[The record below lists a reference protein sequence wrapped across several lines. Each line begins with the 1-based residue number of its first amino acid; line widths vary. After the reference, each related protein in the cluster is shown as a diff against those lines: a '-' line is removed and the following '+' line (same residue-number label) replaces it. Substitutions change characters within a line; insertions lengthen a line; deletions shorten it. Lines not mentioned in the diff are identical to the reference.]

1 MEVIDKGKRGISLI
15 ILVITIII
23 MIILAAAV
31 ILSLNSSNVV
41 SKATEA
47 KSKSEWSAAED
58 RKTVMMSEIL
68 LKRSDLNEIIESE
81 IVGNFEISQNE
92 TNPKVLDIKYIE
104 GDKKALIPGGFSYV
118 TGTINTGMVI
128 ADSEGNEFVWI
139 PVDNITEFERQAGY
153 LYDSPQSWSTTN
165 YPEPY
170 LDGYPNEEEEYNVMK
185 ASVAEHKGFYI
196 GRYEA
201 GSKTPRQYYY
211 SAEENGTTEMVVKKG
226 AYIYNNVGWGQSM
239 TSTTGDIMQEVWEES
254 VLVQKSHGKGAV
266 QLSKE
271 MYEESRS
278 VVSHLIYGVE
288 WDAALRFIDPSFTGY
303 AKDRDGNKGN
313 YNGNLQ
319 STGYYAEK
327 NIYDMGGNA
336 WEWTMES
343 VPPAFRA
350 HRGGCSND
358 GVNYTASSREIST
371 PEYTNGGIGFRVSL
385 HIK

>member
-1 MEVIDKGKRGISLI
+1 MEIIDKGKRGISLI

-68 LKRSDLNEIIESE
+68 LKKSDLNEIIESE

-201 GSKTPRQYYY
+201 GSETERTYY
-211 SAEENGTTEMVVKKG
+211 SSVNANGTTKMVVKSG
-226 AYIYNNVGWGQSM
+226 AYVYNNVGWGPSM
-239 TSTTGDIMQEVWEES
+239 TSTIGDVINVNDMGQNE
-254 VLVQKSHGKGAV
+254 GKGAV

-271 MYEESRS
+271 MYAGSSS
-278 VVSHLIYGVE
+278 VVSHLTYGVE
-288 WDAALRFIDPSFTGY
+288 WDAALRFIDPNFTGY
-303 AKDRDGNKGN
+303 AKISDGQAVYNSSLRTTGN
-313 YNGNLQ
+313 YAFKNVYDMAGNL
-319 STGYYAEK
+319 
-327 NIYDMGGNA
+327 
-336 WEWTMES
+336 WEWTMEAGPDNTR
-343 VPPAFRA
+343 VC
-350 HRGGCSND
+350 RGASYTSSSNKY
-358 GVNYTASSREIST
+358 GASSRT
-371 PEYTNGGIGFRVSL
+371 PINPVSMYANFGFRPSL
-385 HIK
+385 YIK

>member
-1 MEVIDKGKRGISLI
+1 MKNKGKKGISLI
-15 ILVITIII
+15 VLVITIII

-41 SKATEA
+41 SKASEA
-47 KSKSEWSAAED
+47 KEASDWSAAQD
-58 RKTVMMSEIL
+58 KRTIMMSEVL
-68 LKRSDLNEIIESE
+68 LDDEVSTE
-81 IVGNFEISQNE
+81 IVGNFEISKNE
-92 TNPKVLDIKYIE
+92 EKSKVIDIKYVE
-104 GDKKALIPGGFSYV
+104 GERKALIPEDFIYV
-118 TGTINTGMVI
+118 TGTINTGLVI
-128 ADSEGNEFVWI
+128 ADVEGNEFVWV
-139 PVDNITEFERQAGY
+139 PVDDIEGFVRQAGY
-153 LYDSPQSWSTTN
+153 FDGELQSWWSTTEFS
-165 YPEPY
+165 EPY
-170 LDGYPNEEEEYNVMK
+170 SEGDYVAEVEEYNAMK
-185 ASVAEHKGFYI
+185 NSVEEHKGFYI

-201 GSKTPRQYYY
+201 GSKTQRQYYY

-226 AYIYNNVGWGQSM
+226 TYVYNNVGWGQSM

-303 AKDRDGNKGN
+303 AKDRDSNKGN